1 MARVEQIGI
10 AVGALGAMLMLMA
23 LYPSVTGLVP
33 TPGLGVIQIF
43 VFLVGF
49 SWFIFGALFYAK
61 FAFYSRVKST
71 LSQQI
76 GTRLAFTG
84 LVLAA
89 MAALPDALGFGTHG
103 VGADQENFFGPLQA
117 AGVLSGFFMSCIGV
131 LIYAVTG
138 ILENGDHPEE
148 SGTDDRTLDNDAIDE
163 DEGMDNIE
171 GGQTG

>member
-10 AVGALGAMLMLMA
+10 AIGALGAMLILMA
-23 LYPSVTGLVP
+23 LFPRVTSLTP

-61 FAFYSRVKST
+61 FAFYPRVQST
-71 LSQQI
+71 LLQQI

-103 VGADQENFFGPLQA
+103 VGTEQENYFGPLQA

-131 LIYAVTG
+131 LVYAVTG
-138 ILENGDHPEE
+138 TLEDNEQNTETAPEAGLPPEDATADSVADAANGEQP
-148 SGTDDRTLDNDAIDE
+148 
-163 DEGMDNIE
+163 
-171 GGQTG
+171 

>member
-103 VGADQENFFGPLQA
+103 VGA
-117 AGVLSGFFMSCIGV
+117 
-131 LIYAVTG
+131 VTG